1 MQTMLLDGALGAG
14 SRLAERLRSAVSPVF
29 SGLRLVAAA
38 FAEAREM
45 RRDARRRFHFLD
57 D

>member
-14 SRLAERLRSAVSPVF
+14 SRLAERLRSAASPAF